1 MIKILITYLLSF
13 SVFCLTFGQVDYNSE
28 IQTIFTNNCGN
39 CHLGSSSGGLNLLSY
54 TNVMNG
60 GSGGAVITPYDH
72 TTSELYNRITLPES
86 SDSDMPPSGSL
97 VQSEI
102 DLIAQWIDEGALED
116 PGSSSGC
123 TDPEAYNCAD
133 DNWSCVDGGGT
144 PADCMDSEEWPNYT
158 FLVGTTPYING
169 CNYDNT
175 DPYDGNFPIYEG
187 GCESG
192 PCEGFYN
199 PGATTDDG
207 SCDYYQAP
215 DQDDIT
221 FTVSGTGILVDWSA
235 FSPPSN
241 AIISGYNIARCTGGC
256 AFITGSPFQGGWGN
270 GGNTYTETSIND
282 EFDWASELAA
292 CGDPCG
298 GQVKYSINV
307 RYSNAEEYGMAIE
320 TSYITPESCPC
331 AVGDC
336 NCDGSWNV
344 LDIVALANCVL
355 ADSCGDIP
363 YGCAGDTNGDGGWN
377 VLDIVSLA
385 NCVLAGTCGG

>member
-1 MIKILITYLLSF
+1 MINKILNYIVILIILNVSF
-13 SVFCLTFGQVDYNSE
+13 CQ
-28 IQTIFTNNCGN
+28 I
-39 CHLGSSSGGLNLLSY
+39 
-54 TNVMNG
+54 
-60 GSGGAVITPYDH
+60 
-72 TTSELYNRITLPES
+72 
-86 SDSDMPPSGSL
+86 
-97 VQSEI
+97 
-102 DLIAQWIDEGALED
+102 EG
-116 PGSSSGC
+116 C
-123 TDPEAYNCAD
+123 MDPEAYNCED
-133 DNWSCVDGGGT
+133 DVWNCVET
-144 PADCMDSEEWPNYT
+144 APPSDCMDAGEWPTYT
-158 FLVGTTPYING
+158 FLVGDTPYING

-175 DPYDGNFPIYEG
+175 DPYDGNFPVYEG
-187 GCESG
+187 GCEAG

-221 FTVSGTGILVDWSA
+221 FIVSGTGILIDWSA

-256 AFITGSPFQGGWGN
+256 AFITGSPFQGGWEN

-320 TSYITPESCPC
+320 TSYIRPC
-331 AVGDC
+331 NLGDL
-336 NCDGSWNV
+336 NV
-344 LDIVALANCVL
+344 
-355 ADSCGDIP
+355 
-363 YGCAGDTNGDGGWN
+363 DGGWN

-385 NCVLAGTCGG
+385 NCVLADSCDDAIDAGCAADVNGDGGWNVLDIVTLANCVLVENCG